1 MDEGRIIND
10 YIVLVSRVAVKHLP
24 QLEFLSELASTEGI
38 KLSHDKQP
46 IEFFY
51 GLSFLE
57 IYIPRTPDG
66 TWI

>member
-24 QLEFLSELASTEGI
+24 QLEFLSELAQKVLNYHMI
-38 KLSHDKQP
+38 KQP